1 MRVLAVG
8 VATLDI
14 VDLVERYPPE
24 DAEVRAL
31 ARAERRGGNAANT
44 LAVLAQLGHE
54 ARWAGTVAD
63 DADARRLLERAARE
77 GIDTTARV
85 THRDGCTPVSHVIA
99 SRATSSRTIV
109 HYRQLPELEAA
120 DFARVPLQGVDWVHF
135 EGRNVPALGAM
146 LERVRD
152 FGTRCSLEVEK
163 PRDGI
168 EALFPLP
175 DVLLCARHYAL
186 ARGHATAADL
196 LAALPRRASQLLCC
210 AWGADGAWAVGED
223 GALHHSPSF
232 PPPSIADTVGAGDA
246 FNAGFLDGVLR
257 GFTLP
262 AALRHACVVAGAK
275 CGTEGFAG
283 VGALLPGGA
292 AVCRLED
299 LDDPGSRGLQV
310 RLRDGETPC
319 FVVRV
324 GTVVHAYRNACPHT
338 GAPLEWRPHQFL
350 DGSGELVQCALHG
363 ALFARDTG
371 QCLHGP
377 CAGRALT
384 PVPVDVH
391 DGWVRVGDG

>member
-223 GALHHSPSF
+223 GALHHSPRSRRRCAT
-232 PPPSIADTVGAGDA
+232 PAWSRGRSAAPKGSPALVPCCPAGRRC
-246 FNAGFLDGVLR
+246 AGWKTSTTR
-257 GFTLP
+257 G
-262 AALRHACVVAGAK
+262 RAGCRSA
-275 CGTEGFAG
+275 CGTGRHPASWCAWARSCTPTG
-283 VGALLPGGA
+283 TRVPTPAPRSSGARTSFSTA
-292 AVCRLED
+292 AASSSSAPCTARS
-299 LDDPGSRGLQV
+299 SRV
-310 RLRDGETPC
+310 TPASAC
-319 FVVRV
+319 
-324 GTVVHAYRNACPHT
+324 TVP
-338 GAPLEWRPHQFL
+338 AP
-350 DGSGELVQCALHG
+350 D
-363 ALFARDTG
+363 AR
-371 QCLHGP
+371 
-377 CAGRALT
+377 
-384 PVPVDVH
+384 
-391 DGWVRVGDG
+391 